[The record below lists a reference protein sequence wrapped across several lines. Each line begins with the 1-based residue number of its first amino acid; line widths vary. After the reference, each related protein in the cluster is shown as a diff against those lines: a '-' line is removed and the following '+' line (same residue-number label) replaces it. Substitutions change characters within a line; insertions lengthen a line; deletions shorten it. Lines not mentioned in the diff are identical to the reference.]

1 MGCKVRKDAG
11 QEGCR
16 IGQEKSRT
24 ERIQDRR
31 DAGQKGCR
39 TGVIQDRCD
48 T

>member
-1 MGCKVRKDAG
+1 MGCKVWKDAG

-24 ERIQDRR
+24 GRIQDRR
-31 DAGQKGCR
+31 DARQKGC
-39 TGVIQDRCD
+39 GAFVIQDRCD

>member
-1 MGCKVRKDAG
+1 MLGRWDARYGRMQDRKDAG

-39 TGVIQDRCD
+39 T
-48 T
+48 